1 MENLIRLLPDKK
13 NIIRDIYD
21 KSPLVDR
28 VIRGALVRILNL
40 IHDNPDIDY
49 INLSKGGNKASFE
62 KRKLSKLR
70 DLENSL
76 KQQRKR
82 VEETEQDLLDVCA
95 QVYDDEVPFVQL
107 PEIIPEEEE
116 VKIMRNEIVRLQDE
130 LRRIN
135 VEQTRMNDI
144 KMMDDAHD
152 SFEFRLKSQIKMID
166 QMDKVDQISE
176 LKLKLKALKKF
187 AIEQSE
193 RWWHEYHLIFSSLKI
208 MHEKEDLPFNMKET
222 IFDISQLRNYDIE

>member
-13 NIIRDIYD
+13 NIIRDVYD

-40 IHDNPDIDY
+40 IHDDPDIDY

-82 VEETEQDLLDVCA
+82 VKETEQDLLDVSA
-95 QVYDDEVPFVQL
+95 QVYDDEIPFVQL

-116 VKIMRNEIVRLQDE
+116 IKIMRNEIVRLQDE
-130 LRRIN
+130 LGRSTLN
-135 VEQTRMNDI
+135 
-144 KMMDDAHD
+144 
-152 SFEFRLKSQIKMID
+152 RLG
-166 QMDKVDQISE
+166 
-176 LKLKLKALKKF
+176 
-187 AIEQSE
+187 
-193 RWWHEYHLIFSSLKI
+193 
-208 MHEKEDLPFNMKET
+208 
-222 IFDISQLRNYDIE
+222 